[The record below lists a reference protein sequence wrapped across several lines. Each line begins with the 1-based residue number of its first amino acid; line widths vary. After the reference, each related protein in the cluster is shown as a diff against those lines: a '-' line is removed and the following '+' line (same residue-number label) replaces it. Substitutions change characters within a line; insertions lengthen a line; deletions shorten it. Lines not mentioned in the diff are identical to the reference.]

1 MYLIDRYLSVKY
13 QAGGRVFPN
22 LDCWGLVITFFRDEL
37 GIDIPLTK
45 SLASQKNSKEI
56 ETEIKSKIIYNE
68 VKNPSK
74 DSIYIVCFY
83 DNDNDRVVHCGILLS
98 GKLLH
103 TSKYG
108 TKYESISDAIRFH
121 PWTVKFYLIGCEY
134 A

>member
-13 QAGGRVFPN
+13 QTGGRVFPD
-22 LDCWGLVITFFRDEL
+22 LDCWGLVITFFHDEL

-56 ETEIKSKIIYNE
+56 ETELKSKIIYNE
-68 VKNPSK
+68 VNEPNK
-74 DSIYIVCFY
+74 DSVYIVCFY
-83 DNDNDRVVHCGILLS
+83 DNGRVVHCGILLS

-103 TSKYG
+103 TSRYG
-108 TKYESISDAIRFH
+108 TKYESVSDAIRFH
-121 PWTVKFYLIGCEY
+121 PWTVKYYLMGCKY